1 MNSREP
7 HREDGARVI
16 GAREYS
22 WSRIVAFAREHR
34 RALIVANV
42 IAVGSVLAGVPIPLL
57 LPLLVDEVLLDKPGF
72 LLASIQAL
80 FPAAWHGPVL
90 YVLVIAALTA
100 GLRFVSMA
108 LAVIETRRFVM
119 IAKEIVFRIR
129 GDLIERLKHI
139 SMAEYEALGGANV
152 SSRLVVDLETVDE
165 FVGLSV
171 SRFIVA
177 VLQLVGVAL
186 VLFWV
191 HWQLAVLVLLLNPAA
206 IYCTVL
212 MGKRVAG
219 LKRRENSAFEAFQ
232 QSVSE
237 TLEAIHQV
245 RAANREQHYFSR
257 LVASAGHIR
266 AHSAEFSWRSDASAR
281 LSFFFFVFGL
291 DIFRAVAM
299 LMVIFSDLS
308 IGEMFAVFGYLWYML
323 SPVQEVLNMQYKF
336 SAADAA
342 LDRVNGLLRLEQ
354 EPAYAPRSNPFEG
367 AATNAI
373 ELREVSF
380 SYRGGAPVL
389 EAVSLSVGRGE
400 KVAIVGESGGG
411 KSTLVQ
417 VLLGLYA
424 PSSGEILFDGVPVS
438 EIGLDVV
445 RRHVG
450 VVLQSPVLFN
460 ASVRENLLM
469 GRSADDAALWDVLAG
484 AELADMVREMPD
496 GLETVVGRS
505 GIRLSGGQKQ
515 RLAIARMLLA
525 DPRVLLLD
533 EATSALDT
541 DTEARVHAALAER
554 LSGKTMLIIAHRISA
569 VRMADR
575 VYVMERGRVVQ
586 QGRHETLIEAP
597 GVYRKLYGAA
607 APAAEKKSPRG
618 ARAVSHVELGTTEG

>member
-1 MNSREP
+1 M
-7 HREDGARVI
+7 
-16 GAREYS
+16 
-22 WSRIVAFAREHR
+22 
-34 RALIVANV
+34 
-42 IAVGSVLAGVPIPLL
+42 
-57 LPLLVDEVLLDKPGF
+57 
-72 LLASIQAL
+72 
-80 FPAAWHGPVL
+80 
-90 YVLVIAALTA
+90 
-100 GLRFVSMA
+100 
-108 LAVIETRRFVM
+108 
-119 IAKEIVFRIR
+119 
-129 GDLIERLKHI
+129 
-139 SMAEYEALGGANV
+139 

-186 VLFWV
+186 VLVWV
-191 HWQLAVLVLLLNPAA
+191 HWPLALLVLLLNPAA

-212 MGKRVAG
+212 MGKKVAG
-219 LKRRENSAFEAFQ
+219 LKRRENSAFEAFR

-237 TLEAIHQV
+237 TLDAIHQV
-245 RAANREQHYFSR
+245 RAANREQHYFGR

-281 LSFFFFVFGL
+281 LSFFIFVFGL
-291 DIFRAVAM
+291 DVFRALAM
-299 LMVIFSDLS
+299 LMVVFSDLS
-308 IGEMFAVFGYLWYML
+308 IGQMFAVFGYLWYML

-354 EPAYAPRSNPFEG
+354 EPEYAHRSNPFESSVS
-367 AATNAI
+367 NAI
-373 ELREVSF
+373 ELRDVCF
-380 SYRGGAPVL
+380 RYRSGPTVL
-389 EAVSLSVGRGE
+389 DGVSLSIGRGE

-424 PSSGEILFDGVPVS
+424 PTSGEILFDGVPLS

-460 ASVRENLLM
+460 ASVRDNLLM
-469 GRSADDAALWDVLAG
+469 GRSADEAALWNVLAS
-484 AELADMVREMPD
+484 AELADMVQQMPG
-496 GLETVVGRS
+496 GLDTVVGRS
-505 GIRLSGGQKQ
+505 GIRLSGGQRQ

-525 DPRVLLLD
+525 EPKVVILD

-541 DTEARVHAALAER
+541 DTEARVHAGLAER
-554 LSGKTMLIIAHRISA
+554 LAGKTILVIAHRISA

-575 VYVMERGRVVQ
+575 IYVMERGRVVQ
-586 QGRHETLIEAP
+586 EGRHEGLISEP
-597 GVYRKLYGAA
+597 GVYRKLYGASA
-607 APAAEKKSPRG
+607 LAAEKKNPRD
-618 ARAVSHVELGTTEG
+618 ARVVSHVELGTTEG